1 MSETRHP
8 EDRALNAV
16 RRVRDAREQDSRF
29 GLRHALTAVRERDA
43 EVERV
48 ALRRA
53 GVTRFAQGTAADFT
67 AHLAH
72 LGALA
77 ALERRA
83 VEDAR
88 DSRLVAEESTRRWQ
102 GDRQRVRVVDV
113 LLERR
118 AQERREER
126 ARRETRELDDL
137 ASQSWLRR
145 RTAQPETDPSTGAG
159 SSTGPDAPTRFPHR
173 SQDQEVHRP

>member
-1 MSETRHP
+1 VSDTRHP
-8 EDRALNAV
+8 EDRALSAV

-29 GLRHALTAVRERDA
+29 GLRHALDAVRARDA
-43 EVERV
+43 EVERL
-48 ALRRA
+48 ARRRA
-53 GVTRFAQGTAADFT
+53 EEGPFSQGSAADFT

-72 LGALA
+72 LGGLA

-88 DSRLVAEESTRRWQ
+88 DSRVVAEESTRRWQ

-118 AQERREER
+118 AQDRREER

-145 RTAQPETDPSTGAG
+145 RTAELAAGPSDHDHDHDRTR
-159 SSTGPDAPTRFPHR
+159 PTHR
-173 SQDQEVHRP
+173 LEDQEVHRP

>member
-43 EVERV
+43 EVEHV
-48 ALRRA
+48 ARRRA
-53 GVTRFAQGTAADFT
+53 EVGPFAQGTVADFT

-77 ALERRA
+77 ALEQRA

-145 RTAQPETDPSTGAG
+145 RTAQLETDAG
-159 SSTGPDAPTRFPHR
+159 STASTGPDAPTRSPHR

>member
-1 MSETRHP
+1 MSATRHP

-29 GLRHALTAVRERDA
+29 GLQHALRTVRERDA

-48 ALRRA
+48 ARRRA
-53 GVTRFAQGTAADFT
+53 EVGAFASGTPGDFT

-83 VEDAR
+83 AEDAR

-118 AQERREER
+118 ALERREER
-126 ARRETRELDDL
+126 ARRETRELDDM

-145 RTAQPETDPSTGAG
+145 RTTASEAPVTTGVHERTASRDAQ
-159 SSTGPDAPTRFPHR
+159 TRTQN
-173 SQDQEVHRP
+173 QDQEFHL